1 MRTETYGIMAAQN
14 RWTWDWLK
22 KEKIRNLFGD
32 ELSFN
37 TAKEMADYASKNI
50 AKPSPLALTNITWG
64 NYGIQDKIAPQAY
77 IDSVKAE
84 AQAALDSIW
93 AGYEP

>member
-1 MRTETYGIMAAQN
+1 MAKILYDWVYPYSW
-14 RWTWDWLK
+14 RKSWD
-22 KEKIRNLFGD
+22 ENNRNLFGD

-50 AKPSPLALTNITWG
+50 AKPSPTALTNITWG